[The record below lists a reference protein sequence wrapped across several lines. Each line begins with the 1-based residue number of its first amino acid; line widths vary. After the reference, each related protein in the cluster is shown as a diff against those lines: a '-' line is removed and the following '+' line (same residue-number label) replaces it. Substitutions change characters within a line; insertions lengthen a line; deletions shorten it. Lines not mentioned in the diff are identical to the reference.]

1 MQQDISRE
9 QLIEEIEK
17 YKRQLTMT
25 ESEKRRNDLQKC
37 IARLK
42 RQPIQYDNLKRRGK
56 GHVI

>member
-17 YKRQLTMT
+17 YKRQVTMT

-37 IARLK
+37 IVRLK
-42 RQPIQYDNLKRRGK
+42 RQLIQYDNLKRRGK